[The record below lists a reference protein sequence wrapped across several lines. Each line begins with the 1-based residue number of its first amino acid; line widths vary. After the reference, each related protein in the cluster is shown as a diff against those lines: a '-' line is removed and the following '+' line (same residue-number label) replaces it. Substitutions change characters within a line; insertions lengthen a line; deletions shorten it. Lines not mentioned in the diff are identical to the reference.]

1 MSLLTCFICS
11 GYDSFVVVSSTGNSL
26 AMIIPIIV
34 AMLVLAV
41 IAVIGF
47 IDYKKRTGKRQKQK
61 SFLLDGLSKT
71 E

>member
-1 MSLLTCFICS
+1 
-11 GYDSFVVVSSTGNSL
+11 
-26 AMIIPIIV
+26 MIIPIIV